1 MHFEPIPCFQNLG
14 LWGLDSRTYLIAAR
28 SMKGGKRIGSG
39 RKAGVTDGRRQITI
53 RINSKLLDKLA
64 PGAARKI
71 RTLVEALP
79 L

>member
-1 MHFEPIPCFQNLG
+1 
-14 LWGLDSRTYLIAAR
+14 
-28 SMKGGKRIGSG
+28 MKGGKRIGSG

-71 RTLVEALP
+71 RALVEALP